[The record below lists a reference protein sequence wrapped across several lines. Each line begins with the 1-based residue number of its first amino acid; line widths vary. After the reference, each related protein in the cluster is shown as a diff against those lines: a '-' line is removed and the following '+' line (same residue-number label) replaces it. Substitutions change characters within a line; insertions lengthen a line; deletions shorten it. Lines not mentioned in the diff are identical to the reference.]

1 MPCKGHVCVLSL
13 SGLLDSVTPWT
24 ASRQAPLSMG
34 ILQARVLEWVSISFS
49 RGSSWPRDRTHI
61 FYIGRCILYRWAIWE
76 SHTMARVQCKVQQ
89 LQRIVCSF
97 LKERFVLYLKF
108 YLFFTS
114 FIKMCSKWVKNL
126 SLFIK
131 MCLKWVTDLNLRCKT
146 MKLLQD
152 NVREN
157 LGDPGFGNKVFCWH
171 FLLYF

>member
-34 ILQARVLEWVSISFS
+34 ILQARVLEWVAISFS

-97 LKERFVLYLKF
+97 LKERFVLYVKF

-152 NVREN
+152 NIREN
-157 LGDPGFGNKVFCWH
+157 LRDPGFGNKVFCWH